1 MKINLESGHNTFW
14 NATYRVLHERSSNNA
29 SFVEHLKFQNIH
41 FYIYFVWM
49 MANQNKKTKIMTLY
63 ILKML
68 YTRCATEEAISLL
81 PARSTWNFKI
91 KLLLYIRFRW
101 ILANQNKTKLRTL
114 YILKI
119 LYAECSTKEAV
130 ILLNFYFG
138 E

>member
-1 MKINLESGHNTFW
+1 MKINLESGHNTFR
-14 NATYRVLHERSSNNA
+14 NATYRVLHERSSNTA

-49 MANQNKKTKIMTLY
+49 MANQNKKTKIRTLY